1 MKCLRKY
8 KWLKLHRAC
17 LPSGRGIMGYW
28 AKLASRA
35 AFRKGYGV
43 YCGFRNP
50 VEPGM
55 WAGGIVGL
63 KSILGVKRRQK
74 ALWIMHELED
84 LGYLKFTHDLQTKKV
99 TYQICDWEH
108 ACSGGECE
116 KGAVYATDEFGFLG
130 MPRTLTDRLADS
142 NRIFDEADAWLDL
155 WCHTTYRDYG
165 NAFSFLGPAI
175 QFGKYGSVLTLEGLG
190 HRWNWEKTKVWRF
203 FKKNES
209 TFKLFRLPSSY
220 GCVIFNAQYLQ
231 GEENKLPEGS
241 DVLQML
247 EDIKCG
253 SRKGIVAQ
261 NETERINMM
270 VAWNSSKVVKALE
283 EKSSNESEET
293 RVAPLNTYTRAYF
306 SHGRN
311 YYQSRNCIYDCLGWL
326 IGAIRYF
333 DLDQIGTVC
342 PIDIPRLCL
351 DTI

>member
-17 LPSGRGIMGYW
+17 LPAGRGIMGYW

-190 HRWNWEKTKVWRF
+190 RRWNWEKTKVWRF

-231 GEENKLPEGS
+231 GEENKLPEES
-241 DVLQML
+241 DVMQML

-253 SRKGIVAQ
+253 SRKGIVAR

-270 VAWNSSKVVKALE
+270 VAWNSRKVIKALE
-283 EKSSNESEET
+283 EKSEIESGEN
-293 RVAPLNTYTRAYF
+293 RVAPLSTYTRAYF

-326 IGAIRYF
+326 IGAVRYF

-351 DTI
+351 DTT

>member
-8 KWLKLHRAC
+8 KWLKLHRAW

-35 AFRKGYGV
+35 AFRKGIGV

-165 NAFSFLGPAI
+165 NPFSFLGPAI

-190 HRWNWEKTKVWRF
+190 RRWNWEKTKVWRF

-220 GCVIFNAQYLQ
+220 GCVIYNAQYLL
-231 GEENKLPEGS
+231 GEETVLPDES

-247 EDIKCG
+247 QDVKCG
-253 SRKGIVAQ
+253 SRKGIVAR

-270 VAWNSSKVVKALE
+270 VAWNSRKVIKGLE
-283 EKSSNESEET
+283 KKSENESGEN
-293 RVAPLNTYTRAYF
+293 RVAPLRTYTRAYF

-326 IGAIRYF
+326 IGTVRYF

-351 DTI
+351 DTT